1 MKKLEKRIEQVRSM
15 DLFSCPKCRES
26 LNVEGKSL
34 KCSNHHTY
42 DFSKKGTVN
51 FVLGYGEENYGME
64 MLEARQSISRA
75 GLFDGILDSLLGEI
89 RASGKRSIRILDAGC
104 GDGSQ
109 LEYLADALKREGI
122 DSSLIG
128 IDISKDGIAIA
139 GRSESDIL
147 FMVADLSSL
156 PFKDGSFDFVLN
168 VFSPSNYREFR
179 RVLTDDGILLK
190 VVPERDYLIELRE
203 AFSLKDYSNEE
214 IVRHMEENMKVLKR
228 NRLSYRFPIGNQKD
242 NLLKMTPML
251 WGKEPPREVA
261 LGDAITVSVSVF
273 SLSSG

>member
-1 MKKLEKRIEQVRSM
+1 MKKLEKRIEQIRSLG
-15 DLFSCPKCRES
+15 LFSCPKCREA
-26 LNVEGKSL
+26 LKVEGKSL
-34 KCSNHHTY
+34 KCSNRHTF

-75 GLFDGILDSLLGEI
+75 GIFNGILDTLLGEI
-89 RASGKRSIRILDAGC
+89 RASGKKDIRILDAGC

-109 LEYLADALKREGI
+109 LEYLADKLKREGI
-122 DSSLIG
+122 ESSLIG

-156 PFKDGSFDFVLN
+156 PFKDRSFDFVLN
-168 VFSPSNYREFR
+168 VFSPSNYKEFR
-179 RVLTDDGILLK
+179 RVLKDDGILLK

-203 AFSLKDYSNEE
+203 AFALKDYSNEE
-214 IVRHMEENMKVLKR
+214 IVRHMEENMSVLKR
-228 NRLSYRFPIGNQKD
+228 SRVSYSFPIGSQKE
-242 NLLKMTPML
+242 NLLKMTPLL
-251 WGKEPPREVA
+251 WGKEPPKEVA
-261 LGDAITVSVSVF
+261 LGDGITVSVSVF